1 MVCQAA
7 SLPTCDGLM
16 CYFLVDMSDEDGVY
30 CEKAAEMCFYE
41 EVEEDGYAMGAKVDS
56 LG

>member
-1 MVCQAA
+1 MCQAA